1 MNRDYRLAA
10 AIAACF
16 TFSAVHVF
24 ATPLMIAPEQLYDLR
39 GQRTQL
45 DAKVKELNE
54 SNKQISVSQA
64 DNSSAK
70 ETIKLQEA
78 VSKKAKANLEK
89 KQAYDREN
97 PGEITEQLRVAE
109 ENNKQAT
116 RALKDTEEKR
126 ADTESKFNKL
136 NTSAVR
142 QYAEFKR
149 LQKSYEGDVDRVVDH
164 QLQENIRALQV
175 SKVMEVSAQVS
186 CGDESITACKERS
199 KKSAEL
205 KASEQGSVVLVNSLT
220 EVKNFKL
227 TKEELRSE
235 VRATLS
241 DEKILSQNFIGDSGF
256 ETKISVKVERAIS
269 ESLREQMAGA
279 IRAEIYTM
287 VGGRIDYAQVQN
299 PSLLQEL
306 RADESILASKS
317 ALADHAV
324 PGGAASKDAGDSS
337 TPSSSVFRNQTLLIR
352 GKSLSVTPVSYGS
365 NISSSDFSVFTSM
378 EIENVSGSD
387 IWVGIL
393 SLRLGACKI
402 GGFNDFTGVTFVN
415 GDDSYADFK
424 QVKNGS
430 SEERRNHL
438 TMLPAGSTTVLI
450 AQSNACGRNGMISLS
465 GKSAPF
471 SADLVLDVKG
481 KFQRLS
487 AGIAEFPTA
496 PKTLQ

>member
-1 MNRDYRLAA
+1 MILRKTLIILATLALSSSLVSA
-10 AIAACF
+10 A
-16 TFSAVHVF
+16 
-24 ATPLMIAPEQLYDLR
+24 PLMIAPEQLHDLR

-45 DAKVKELNE
+45 DAKAKELNE
-54 SNKQISVSQA
+54 SNKQIAASQA
-64 DNSSAK
+64 DMSSAK

-78 VSKKAKANLEK
+78 VSKKAKTNLEK

-97 PGEITEQLRVAE
+97 PGEITEQLRAAE
-109 ENNKQAT
+109 ENNKQST
-116 RALKDTEEKR
+116 RALKDAEEIR
-126 ADTESKFNKL
+126 ADTESKINKL

-164 QLQENIRALQV
+164 QLQERIRVLQV

-256 ETKISVKVERAIS
+256 ETKISVKVEPAIS

-279 IRAEIYTM
+279 IRAEVYTM

-306 RADESILASKS
+306 RADESIAASKS
-317 ALADHAV
+317 ALADRV
-324 PGGAASKDAGDSS
+324 VSGGETSKDAGDSS
-337 TPSSSVFRNQTLLIR
+337 TPSSSVFRNQALLIR
-352 GKSLSVTPVSYGS
+352 AKSLSVRPISYGS
-365 NISSSDFSVFTSM
+365 NVSTSDFIVSTTV
-378 EIENVSGSD
+378 EIENVSGGD
-387 IWVGIL
+387 IWVGVL

-402 GGFNDFTGVTFVN
+402 DGFNDFTGVTFVH

-430 SEERRNHL
+430 SEERRNLL
-438 TMLPAGSTTVLI
+438 TMLPAGSKTVLI

-465 GKSAPF
+465 EKSAPF
-471 SADLVLDVKG
+471 SVNLVLDTNG

-487 AGIAEFPTA
+487 AGIAEFPTS
-496 PKTLQ
+496 PNTRP